1 LTALARPLIIVGSL
15 ELASSKAVLAVGQP
29 MDPTQEG
36 GSRPIPSDQTSGLDP
51 GVSRQ
56 RPLAQGASFGRYR
69 DLRFLGSGGMATV
82 YRAYDPTLDRPV
94 ALKLIRGEE
103 PHLAE
108 RLLVEAR
115 AQARIEHEHVCRIY
129 EVGEEGG
136 RPYIVMQFVEGG
148 TLKDVQHELS
158 LEQKLKVMKEV
169 AEGVHAAHR
178 VGFIHRDL
186 KPTNVMVE
194 RTPEGGYHPY
204 VMDFGLAREAAAPG
218 LTATGM
224 VMGTPWYM
232 SPEQARG
239 DSGALD
245 RRSDVYSLGATLY
258 ELLAGRPPFDS
269 DSSLDVLVK
278 LLNEEPVP
286 VGSHHPQLP
295 SDVQTIVMKCL
306 EKDPGRRYDS
316 ARALADDLGRYLEG
330 EPIRARASG
339 FLGRLAKKARKN
351 KALVATGGVAT
362 LAVLAAG
369 GYALRTRAVAREQGA
384 LATEFGQVV
393 GDAFWLMR
401 VAHLAPL
408 HDVRAEKAQVRE
420 RLLRIEQRMQAAG
433 ALARGPGEHAL
444 GRGQL
449 VLGDADQAL
458 VHLERAWQSGYRT
471 PDVAYSLGLTLSE
484 IYRRER
490 EAADG
495 IGSRELREARRQEIQ
510 DKYRDPATSYLRQSA
525 GSQLAVPEYAEGLLA
540 FCVKR
545 SDQALA
551 KADEAL
557 ARAPWLYEAGL
568 LKADVH
574 SALSREK
581 HETGDS
587 AGSVQAVAA
596 AVAEY
601 EDVAGYARSEPAAR
615 EGLCQTGIQRMERK
629 LYQGADLD
637 ALYAEACRVCE
648 EALAADP
655 ERAAVHAKLA
665 NIHRFWANQL
675 SLRGEPP
682 FAALDRSAQSARRAL
697 EIDPGNRRAIGNLG
711 VGYRLRAA
719 WESGH
724 GLDAKPSLDQALL
737 WLTKASALAPND
749 PGPRNDLG
757 NAFVTRALMSVEAG
771 GDPRA
776 DLEAAVAH
784 YDAALEQV
792 PDFGYAHANRGLAL
806 RELAEYDKDHGL
818 SPDAHLR
825 DAEATLRRAVELMPD
840 LDGTHSRLAEAYAT
854 RAAHQLAV
862 GQDPQ
867 PALARAQEQL
877 DESLRIN
884 AKPGP
889 EVWMLRGRVALIE
902 AELRLGRGQSP
913 MAALDVARVCFGK
926 AAVADPRLGQPHRL
940 AGAAAT
946 LEARWRAKAG
956 QDPVPAFARARSA
969 LEKAV
974 AVSPKDAGGFAA
986 WAERCR
992 WAADWR
998 RSRGQAADAEI
1009 AEGLERAE
1017 RALTLVPSRAD
1028 AMAAR
1033 GALQRL
1039 QAEAIA
1045 NPALRRAAAQGA
1057 RESLRRALEL
1067 NAHLRRAWE
1076 AEMRRA
1082 DALSD

>member
-1 LTALARPLIIVGSL
+1 
-15 ELASSKAVLAVGQP
+15 
-29 MDPTQEG
+29 MDPTREG
-36 GSRPIPSDQTSGLDP
+36 EFRPDPVDQTTGLEP
-51 GVSRQ
+51 GVARQ
-56 RPLAQGASFGRYR
+56 RPLQAGSTFGRYR
-69 DLRFLGSGGMATV
+69 DLSFLGSGGMATV

-129 EVGEEGG
+129 EVGEEAG
-136 RPYIVMQFVEGG
+136 RPYIVMQFVDGG
-148 TLKDVQHELS
+148 TLKDVQEELT

-239 DSGALD
+239 DSKILD
-245 RRSDVYSLGATLY
+245 RRSDVYSLGATVY

-295 SDVQTIVMKCL
+295 GDVQTIVMKCL
-306 EKDPGRRYDS
+306 EKDPGNRYDS

-339 FLGRLAKKARKN
+339 FLGRLARKARKN
-351 KALVATGGVAT
+351 KALVATGAVAV

-369 GYALRTRAVAREQGA
+369 AYALRIRVTAREQSA
-384 LATEFGQVV
+384 LASEFGQIV
-393 GDAFWLMR
+393 GDAYWIMR

-408 HDVRAEKAQVRE
+408 HDVRAEKALVRE
-420 RLLRIEQRMQAAG
+420 RLQRIEGRIKAAG
-433 ALARGPGEHAL
+433 AAARGPGEHAL
-444 GRGQL
+444 GQGQL
-449 VLGDADQAL
+449 VLGDPDQAL
-458 VHLERAWQSGYRT
+458 VHLRRAWEGGYRR
-471 PDVAYSLGLTLSE
+471 PDVAYSLGLTLAE

-490 EAADG
+490 EAVDG
-495 IGSRELREARRQEIQ
+495 IGSRELREARRKEIQ
-510 DKYRDPATSYLRQSA
+510 EKYRDPATSYLRQSA
-525 GSQLAVPEYAEGLLA
+525 GGQLAVPEYAEGLLA
-540 FCVKR
+540 FCEKR
-545 SDQALA
+545 YDQALA
-551 KADEAL
+551 KADEAM
-557 ARAPWLYEAGL
+557 ARAPWLYEARL
-568 LKADVH
+568 LKANVH
-574 SALSREK
+574 SAISREK
-581 HETGDS
+581 HETGDA
-587 AGSVQAVAA
+587 AGSARAVEA

-601 EDVAGYARSEPAAR
+601 KEIATYARSEPAAR

-629 LYQGADLD
+629 LYQGADMET
-637 ALYAEACRVCE
+637 LYAEACRMCE
-648 EALAADP
+648 EALSADP
-655 ERAAVHAKLA
+655 DLANVHSKLA
-665 NIHRFWANQL
+665 NIHRYWANHL
-675 SLRGEPP
+675 MLRGEEP
-682 FAALDRSAQSARRAL
+682 FAALDLSAQSARRAL
-697 EIDPGNRRAIGNLG
+697 EIDPGSNRAIGQLG

-719 WESGH
+719 YEASH
-724 GLDAKPSLDQALL
+724 GMDAKASLEQALT
-737 WLTKASALAPND
+737 WLQRKVDTSGDD

-757 NAFVTRALMSVEAG
+757 NAYVTRALMSAEAG

-784 YDAALEQV
+784 YDTALKAV

-806 RELAEYDKDHGL
+806 RELAEYEKDHGL
-818 SPDAHLR
+818 SPDAHLGG
-825 DAEATLRRAVELMPD
+825 AEAALRRSVELLPD
-840 LDGTHSRLAEAYAT
+840 LDGTHTRLAEAYLT
-854 RAAHQLAV
+854 RAAHQLAI
-862 GQDPQ
+862 GQDSQ
-867 PALARAQEQL
+867 QALARAQEQL
-877 DESLRIN
+877 DEAFRIN
-884 AKPGP
+884 PKAGP
-889 EVWMLRGRVALIE
+889 DFWVLRGRVALLE
-902 AELRLGRGQSP
+902 AQLRLETGQSP
-913 MAALDVARVCFGK
+913 MSALDAARVCFGK
-926 AAVADPRLGQPHRL
+926 AAVADAKLSEPHRL
-940 AGAAAT
+940 AAAAAT
-946 LEARWRAKAG
+946 LEARWRAQAG
-956 QDPVPAFARARSA
+956 QDPVPALARSRSA

-974 AVSPKDAGGFAA
+974 AIGPKDAGAYAA
-986 WAERCR
+986 WADRCR
-992 WAADWR
+992 WAAEWR
-998 RSRGQAADAEI
+998 RSRGQSAAAEI
-1009 AEGLERAE
+1009 TEGLARAQ
-1017 RALTLVPSRAD
+1017 RALELVPSLAD

-1033 GALQRL
+1033 GALLRL
-1039 QAEAIA
+1039 RAETIA
-1045 NPALRRAAAQGA
+1045 SPGARRAAALEA

-1076 AEMRRA
+1076 PELRRA
-1082 DALSD
+1082 DALGD

>member
-1 LTALARPLIIVGSL
+1 
-15 ELASSKAVLAVGQP
+15 
-29 MDPTQEG
+29 MDPKRG
-36 GSRPIPSDQTSGLDP
+36 GDPRPDPPDQTTGLEP
-51 GVSRQ
+51 GVVRQ
-56 RPLAQGASFGRYR
+56 RPLPESASFGRYR
-69 DLRFLGSGGMATV
+69 DLTFLGAGGMATV
-82 YRAYDPTLDRPV
+82 YRAYDPTLDRTV
-94 ALKLIRGEE
+94 ALKLIRGDE

-129 EVGEEGG
+129 EVGEEAG
-136 RPYIVMQFVEGG
+136 RPYIAMQFVEGG
-148 TLKDVQHELS
+148 TLKDVQDELS

-169 AEGVHAAHR
+169 AEGVQAAHR

-194 RTPEGGYHPY
+194 RTTEGGFHPY

-239 DSGALD
+239 DSRALD

-269 DSSLDVLVK
+269 DSSIDVLVK
-278 LLNEEPVP
+278 LLSEEPVP
-286 VGSHHPQLP
+286 VGSRRPQLP
-295 SDVQTIVMKCL
+295 ADVQTIVMKCL
-306 EKDPGRRYDS
+306 EKDPGNRYDS

-339 FLGRLAKKARKN
+339 FLARMVRKARRN
-351 KALVATGGVAT
+351 KALVATGGVAA
-362 LAVLAAG
+362 LAVVAAG
-369 GYALRTRAVAREQGA
+369 GYALWTRATAREQSA

-408 HDVRAEKAQVRE
+408 HDIRAEKEQVRQ
-420 RLLRIEQRMQAAG
+420 RLARIEQRMQAAG

-449 VLGDADQAL
+449 VLGHADQAL
-458 VHLERAWQSGYRT
+458 VHLERAWQGGYRT

-495 IGSRELREARRQEIQ
+495 IGSRELREARRREIQ
-510 DKYRDPATSYLRQSA
+510 EKYRDPATSYLRQST

-540 FCVKR
+540 FCEKR
-545 SDQALA
+545 YEQALA
-551 KADEAL
+551 RADEAL
-557 ARAPWLYEAGL
+557 ARAPWLYEARL

-574 SALSREK
+574 SATSREK
-581 HETGDS
+581 HETGD
-587 AGSVQAVAA
+587 AAASVRAVEA

-601 EDVAGYARSEPAAR
+601 QEVASHARSDPAAR

-629 LYQGADLD
+629 LYQGADLG
-637 ALYAEACRVCE
+637 ALYAETRRVCE

-655 ERAAVHAKLA
+655 DLPAVHAKLA

-675 SLRGEPP
+675 SLRGEEP

-697 EIDPGNRRAIGNLG
+697 AIDPANRRAIGNLG

-719 WESGH
+719 WESTH
-724 GLDAKPSLDQALL
+724 GLDARPSLDQALV
-737 WLTKASALAPND
+737 WLSKAADLAPTD

-776 DLEAAVAH
+776 DLTAAVDH
-784 YDAALEQV
+784 YDAALRQV
-792 PDFGYAHANRGLAL
+792 PDFAYAHANRGLAL
-806 RELAEYDKDHGL
+806 RELAEYERNHGL
-818 SPDAHLR
+818 SPDAHLD

-854 RAAHQLAV
+854 RAAHRLAV

-867 PALARAQEQL
+867 PALSRAHEQL
-877 DESLRIN
+877 DETLRIN
-884 AKPGP
+884 PRPGP
-889 EVWMLRGRVALIE
+889 DVWMLRGRVALIE
-902 AELRLGRGQSP
+902 AEMRLGRGQSP
-913 MAALDVARVCFGK
+913 MGALDVARVCFGK
-926 AAVADPRLGQPHRL
+926 AAVADPRLSQPHRL
-940 AGAAAT
+940 SGAAAT
-946 LEARWRAKAG
+946 LEARWRMKAG
-956 QDPVPAFARARSA
+956 QDPVPAFARGRSA

-974 AVSPKDAGGFAA
+974 AVGPRDAGAFAA

-992 WAADWR
+992 WAAEWR
-998 RSRGQAADAEI
+998 LSRGQPAAAEV
-1009 AEGLERAE
+1009 AEGLERAD
-1017 RALTLVPSRAD
+1017 RALSLVPSLAV

-1033 GALQRL
+1033 GGLQRL
-1039 QAEAIA
+1039 QAESTAS
-1045 NPALRRAAAQGA
+1045 PELRRATA
-1057 RESLRRALEL
+1057 RLASESLRRAIEL
-1067 NAHLRRAWE
+1067 NAHLRRTWQ
-1076 AEMRRA
+1076 AEIERA
-1082 DALSD
+1082 DALAD